1 MVKKILLAVVA
12 VLVVAQ
18 FIRSHRNISPAKPGP
33 DDFLEKF
40 AAPAD
45 VRQKF
50 TAACYDCHS
59 NNTRYPWYANIQP
72 VGWWL
77 QYHVNEGRDH
87 LNLSEFGRLTAK
99 RQGQKIDN
107 MTDEL
112 TDRTMPLGSYT
123 LVHHDA
129 RLSDAEVKRLLDW
142 LGVVRDKLPEP
153 EGN

>member
-18 FIRSHRNISPAKPGP
+18 FIRLHRNSSPAKPGP

-40 AAPAD
+40 SAPAD
-45 VRQKF
+45 VRQMF
-50 TAACYDCHS
+50 AAACYDCHS
-59 NNTRYPWYANIQP
+59 NNTRYPWYANVQP
-72 VGWWL
+72 LGWWL
-77 QYHVNEGRDH
+77 QYHVNDGLEH
-87 LNLSEFGRLTAK
+87 LNLSEFGRLADK
-99 RQGQKIDN
+99 RQGRKIDN

-112 TDRTMPLGSYT
+112 TDHTMPLKSYT
-123 LVHHDA
+123 LVHRDA

-142 LGVVRDKLPEP
+142 LGAVRDKLPEP